1 MLCDEPCRT
10 LSDLSFSLASVHL
23 DSDAATVDKMSQL
36 AAAVMMNQPWAK
48 AGNQRLH
55 NVTGLTNNLQVRHW
69 PKQLTHSSCLGVFE
83 AHADAG
89 ISWNWL
95 PRQYR
100 MHGAHH
106 NQPGW
111 RACGLGHMRFAMN
124 GGPVCAVAWNE
135 AAAAAWLC
143 VFVLCPQG
151 YECNYPDSGPHQG
164 YCFFDHRMWKRIQ
177 SRSGGSETFPSVTLE
192 ESEFALPLE
201 HLATFMSD
209 MQKLAFDRSALN
221 GATWPLAFILM
232 RPGGSTTDLLHPA
245 ATTGT
250 TPQRVVWVEL
260 GTFRP
265 NITLPGT
272 QLRVQKRL
280 PGLQEAFEQLMVCK

>member
-1 MLCDEPCRT
+1 MC
-10 LSDLSFSLASVHL
+10 
-23 DSDAATVDKMSQL
+23 
-36 AAAVMMNQPWAK
+36 
-48 AGNQRLH
+48 
-55 NVTGLTNNLQVRHW
+55 
-69 PKQLTHSSCLGVFE
+69 
-83 AHADAG
+83 
-89 ISWNWL
+89 
-95 PRQYR
+95 
-100 MHGAHH
+100 
-106 NQPGW
+106 
-111 RACGLGHMRFAMN
+111 
-124 GGPVCAVAWNE
+124 VC
-135 AAAAAWLC
+135 
-143 VFVLCPQG
+143 VLCAQG
-151 YECNYPDSGPHQG
+151 YECNYPDSGPDPG
-164 YCFFDHRMWKRIQ
+164 YCFFDHRMWNRIQ
-177 SRSGGSETFPSVTLE
+177 PGGSTLPSVTLE

-201 HLATFMSD
+201 HLATFISD